1 MDFADIDE
9 EDDGSEEFEITS
21 IMLYDRCA
29 CMLCGRIRFF
39 YLIDYATPHV
49 VTKWGGSYL
58 KDENVL
64 THAGFC
70 LGRLLTFVNT
80 FAMDGS
86 RLNAQKAR
94 QVVFAKNGRGN
105 EDFSLFGIIDGQR
118 VDVERLFPAVAPP
131 APAAVPP
138 AAAIAPPAVVLPA
151 PIEVPPAN
159 VEIELDIDGE
169 QLTNFPEQ
177 QHPQQLFPAQ
187 QQHPQQLFPAQQH
200 PQQLSPVQQQP
211 QQLFPAQHQ
220 QQLLLPPRPLISQI
234 VDRAVSVLQMH
245 FHNMSPLRPAFP
257 PFFINSPF
265 PRLQGALELPPLQFD
280 QQNQHAFAPA
290 LQIAPVDD
298 VPAPQPL
305 CDVVPMAPSCSRRVP
320 RECTRAAYKLLSADQ
335 IKAAGQILFGNSRPG
350 SNVSSCSSA
359 SASSSS
365 SASSSALSR
374 ASSSAKHTERD
385 KKMRMIVEYW
395 KQKCVPNCPRC

>member
-1 MDFADIDE
+1 
-9 EDDGSEEFEITS
+9 
-21 IMLYDRCA
+21 
-29 CMLCGRIRFF
+29 
-39 YLIDYATPHV
+39 
-49 VTKWGGSYL
+49 
-58 KDENVL
+58 
-64 THAGFC
+64 
-70 LGRLLTFVNT
+70 
-80 FAMDGS
+80 
-86 RLNAQKAR
+86 
-94 QVVFAKNGRGN
+94 
-105 EDFSLFGIIDGQR
+105 
-118 VDVERLFPAVAPP
+118 
-131 APAAVPP
+131 
-138 AAAIAPPAVVLPA
+138 
-151 PIEVPPAN
+151 
-159 VEIELDIDGE
+159 
-169 QLTNFPEQ
+169 
-177 QHPQQLFPAQ
+177 
-187 QQHPQQLFPAQQH
+187 
-200 PQQLSPVQQQP
+200 
-211 QQLFPAQHQ
+211 
-220 QQLLLPPRPLISQI
+220 
-234 VDRAVSVLQMH
+234 
-245 FHNMSPLRPAFP
+245 MSPLRPAFP

>member
-39 YLIDYATPHV
+39 YLIDYATP
-49 VTKWGGSYL
+49 
-58 KDENVL
+58 
-64 THAGFC
+64 HAGFC

-151 PIEVPPAN
+151 PVEVPPAD

-169 QLTNFPEQ
+169 QLTNFP
-177 QHPQQLFPAQ
+177 A

-200 PQQLSPVQQQP
+200 PQQLFPAQQQP
-211 QQLFPAQHQ
+211 TT
-220 QQLLLPPRPLISQI
+220 I
-234 VDRAVSVLQMH
+234 VPGTTTTA
-245 FHNMSPLRPAFP
+245 A
-257 PFFINSPF
+257 I
-265 PRLQGALELPPLQFD
+265 
-280 QQNQHAFAPA
+280 
-290 LQIAPVDD
+290 
-298 VPAPQPL
+298 VPGTTP
-305 CDVVPMAPSCSRRVP
+305 
-320 RECTRAAYKLLSADQ
+320 TTTAAA
-335 IKAAGQILFGNSRPG
+335 
-350 SNVSSCSSA
+350 A
-359 SASSSS
+359 SA
-365 SASSSALSR
+365 ADFADCR
-374 ASSSAKHTERD
+374 PCR
-385 KKMRMIVEYW
+385 
-395 KQKCVPNCPRC
+395 